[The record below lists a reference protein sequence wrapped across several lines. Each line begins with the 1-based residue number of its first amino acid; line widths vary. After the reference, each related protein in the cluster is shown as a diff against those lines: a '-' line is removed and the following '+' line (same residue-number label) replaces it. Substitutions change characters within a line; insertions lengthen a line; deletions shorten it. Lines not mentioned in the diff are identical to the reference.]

1 MASQKLKIVSLELK
15 LSIVEI
21 LFYCFRAYATVL
33 LASLSGRNLGSG
45 CLIIVSSL

>member
-21 LFYCFRAYATVL
+21 LALGPMQTVL
-33 LASLSGRNLGSG
+33 LASLSDRNLGSG